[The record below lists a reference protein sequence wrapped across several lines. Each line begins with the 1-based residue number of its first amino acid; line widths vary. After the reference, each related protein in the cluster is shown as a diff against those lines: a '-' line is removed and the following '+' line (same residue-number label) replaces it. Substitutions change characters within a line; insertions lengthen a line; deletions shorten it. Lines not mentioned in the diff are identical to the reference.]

1 MMMQKKLTT
10 IVILACLSVACGR
23 VSKPDLH
30 ALYKIEER
38 QAMDMA
44 GERAQPPVIIIP
56 GIVSTKLMD
65 EQGKNVWFGA
75 WHKILFSDYEELV
88 LDIDKSTL
96 TPKPSAIVAGELPR
110 KVLGFD
116 FYGSLFDVLEDYG
129 DYQYTA
135 LGTPYN
141 GSGRRYYK
149 FPYDWRYGSV
159 DTARKLDD
167 FIEQVRKDYQTPD
180 LEVDL
185 VAHSMGGLIA
195 RYYMRYGTADVLD
208 DNDFLVTQ
216 AGAKKVRRFVQL
228 GAPNLGSIA
237 ALHQL
242 IEGYKVIKGTVP
254 VEVITTMPAVYQ
266 LLPHPLNDWLITTKG
281 EKLDRDLF
289 DVKTWQRFQWGIF
302 NPKVIERIQDQYTDP
317 AEGLARVELLQ
328 RYFHKHIERARRFV
342 WSLSVPVPAL
352 EYSIVAF
359 GGNCEA
365 TPARLL
371 VEEVKGVSEVRLWP
385 KDIKNKVDGVNYER
399 LMLEPGDGRV
409 TKPSMLA
416 KDFLD
421 PTRAR
426 HKYSFFPL
434 DYAFFLCHGHGQLTG
449 NVNFQDNLLNVL
461 LERSH
466 EEMHKEMGM

>member
-1 MMMQKKLTT
+1 MQVKTLITLLTLT
-10 IVILACLSVACGR
+10 LLSVACGR
-23 VSKPDLH
+23 VSKPDLY

-38 QAMDMA
+38 QSMDMV
-44 GERAQPPVIIIP
+44 GEHVQPPVIIIP

-65 EQGKNVWFGA
+65 EKGKDVWFGS
-75 WHKILFSDYEELV
+75 WRKILFSDYEELV
-88 LDIDKSTL
+88 LDIDPENL
-96 TPKPSAIVAGELPR
+96 TPKPSSIVPGELPR

-116 FYGSLFDVLEDYG
+116 FYGTLFDVLEDYG
-129 DYQYTA
+129 DYKYTA
-135 LGTPYN
+135 LGTPYT

-149 FPYDWRYGSV
+149 FPYDWRYDSV

-167 FIEQVRKDYQTPD
+167 FIEQVRKDYQSSD

-195 RYYMRYGTADVLD
+195 RYYMRYGRADVLD
-208 DNDFLVTQ
+208 SNDFPVTQ

-242 IEGYKVIKGTVP
+242 IEGYKVVKGTVP

-266 LLPHPLNDWLITTKG
+266 LLPHPLNDWLITANG

-289 DVKTWQRFQWGIF
+289 DVRTWKSFQWGIF
-302 NPKVIERIQDQYTDP
+302 SPEVIQRVKGQYISEVEGQERID
-317 AEGLARVELLQ
+317 LLQ

-342 WSLSVPVPAL
+342 WSLSVPVPDL

-359 GGNCEA
+359 GGNCKA

-371 VEEVKGVSEVRLWP
+371 VEEVKGISEVRLWP
-385 KDIKNKVDGVNYER
+385 KDIENKAKGVNYER

-416 KDFLD
+416 KDFLA

-466 EEMHKEMGM
+466 EEMHEEMGM